1 MSLNKHVCYV
11 MLCYVKLPPVC
22 LEHGFENSLVD
33 DRLMTGRTAKFHLL
47 LISLIIIPHCL
58 IKWSKSHN
66 LSMIRVNYYVRLN
79 GDLESRLRQTE
90 DIHLYGYPMN
100 RFCLN
105 VVHYSLYLPGNR

>member
-1 MSLNKHVCYV
+1 

-58 IKWSKSHN
+58 IKWSKSQN

-100 RFCLN
+100 RFCLTRCSLFTLSTRKW
-105 VVHYSLYLPGNR
+105 VVSGQFHP